1 MKAAVAA
8 GPKAAIAAGPK
19 AAIAAVLPIV
29 GAVALDAVLA
39 DPARWHPVA
48 GFGRMAAAAEL
59 SLYGDTRAAGVRF
72 VALNVG
78 PPIAAGVLVE
88 RLLRGRPAVRGL
100 LLAAVTWTTL
110 GGTSLI
116 REGQRMAELLDGG
129 DLDAARGRLGYLCAR
144 SSDGLNSAELS
155 RATVESLAENTSDA
169 VVAPLFWAALGGLP
183 AVIGYRAVNTLDAMV
198 GYRSERYQNFGWA
211 AARLDDLAN
220 LLPARF
226 TAVLTCVLAPTADGS
241 VRSAWRVLRR
251 DASHHPSPNA
261 GHPEAAFAGALGVS
275 LGGVN
280 VYGDAV
286 EDRGTLGDGPA
297 PQIADI
303 RRAARLS
310 RRVALAAAG
319 VLAAKSALLAARAAA
334 RSARP
339 E

>member
-1 MKAAVAA
+1 MKPALSAA
-8 GPKAAIAAGPK
+8 
-19 AAIAAVLPIV
+19 LPIV

-48 GFGRMAAAAEL
+48 GFGKVAAAAEL

-78 PPIAAGVLVE
+78 APVLLSALAE
-88 RLLRGRPAVRGL
+88 RLLVGRPLVRGV

-116 REGQRMAELLDGG
+116 REGERMAELLEAG
-129 DLDAARGRLGYLCAR
+129 DIDAARGRLGHLCAR
-144 SSDGLNSAELS
+144 DASGLNTAELS

-169 VVAPLFWAALGGLP
+169 VIAPLFWAAIGGLP
-183 AVIGYRAVNTLDAMV
+183 AVVGYRAVNTLDAMV
-198 GYRSERYQNFGWA
+198 GYRSERYENFGWA

-226 TAVLTCVLAPTADGS
+226 TAVLACLLAPTVDGT
-241 VRSAWRVLRR
+241 VAQAWRVTRR

-261 GHPEAAFAGALGVS
+261 GHPEAAFAGALGVQ

-280 VYGDAV
+280 VYEDAT

-297 PQIADI
+297 PQVGDI
-303 RRAARLS
+303 LRAARLS
-310 RRVALAAAG
+310 RRVGLAATAI
-319 VLAAKSALLAARAAA
+319 LAVKSGLLSGRHRRGCAE
-334 RSARP
+334 RSVGRP
-339 E
+339 